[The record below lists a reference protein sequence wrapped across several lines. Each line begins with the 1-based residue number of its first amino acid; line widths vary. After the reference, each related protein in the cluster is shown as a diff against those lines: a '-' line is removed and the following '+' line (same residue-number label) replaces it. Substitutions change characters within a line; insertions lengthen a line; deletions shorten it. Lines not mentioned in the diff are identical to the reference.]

1 MKHAP
6 MLSFLGESSL
16 RAHLE
21 YLREERQRHSIE
33 EKSIPQIKG
42 CTPREIASMN
52 IKRSIKEQILKRL
65 VNIRLHEC
73 YFSSFTL
80 NHAPCP
86 MLKKYYSSENSFLYE
101 AEQLALSADG
111 GFLYIALDDRRVP
124 QPRLSESNRF
134 ACIKDTPLLAVDLC
148 EHAYFSDYSF
158 DKKRYLRAAL
168 SHLDLSKLALD
179 TKK

>member
-1 MKHAP
+1 
-6 MLSFLGESSL
+6 
-16 RAHLE
+16 
-21 YLREERQRHSIE
+21 
-33 EKSIPQIKG
+33 
-42 CTPREIASMN
+42 
-52 IKRSIKEQILKRL
+52 
-65 VNIRLHEC
+65 
-73 YFSSFTL
+73 
-80 NHAPCP
+80 